1 MSLEIKTKQIL
12 DNFENFSSSDILE
25 VLNQIQM
32 TFQSK
37 ITQEY
42 LQGKIKTIS
51 ETLDENEKKKL
62 CKNLKPYFDWYI
74 QGL

>member
-12 DNFENFSSSDILE
+12 DNFEDFSSSDILDT
-25 VLNQIQM
+25 LNQIQM

-42 LQGKIKTIS
+42 LQGKIKSIS
-51 ETLDENEKKKL
+51 ETLNEDDKKTL